1 MAKKDFSS
9 ISTGRVYQAID
20 EATQEAPKKESSIVN
35 TKIYTRE
42 EAVKFLEDMKTSGRK
57 GLKLPRI
64 NMAFTPQIYDYCK
77 TMAQVSGISVT
88 AFINLALDT
97 HLQQH
102 KDIYEKAL
110 EFRNSI

>member
-1 MAKKDFSS
+1 MAKKDFSG
-9 ISTGRVYQAID
+9 ISTGRVYQTIE
-20 EATQEAPKKESSIVN
+20 EATQEAPKKDSNIVN

-42 EAVKFLEDMKTSGRK
+42 EAMQFLEDMKTSGRK